1 MAMTAGSQPPEQNQH
16 ERHCHGPQRQEKTR
30 RSNDKTVEETRKER
44 KRREERERE
53 KEKKREKEGKGRRT
67 KKGNERI
74 AAAVSQQVH

>member
-53 KEKKREKEGKGRRT
+53 REEERERREGTKDEKGKRTDCSGG
-67 KKGNERI
+67 
-74 AAAVSQQVH
+74 